1 MHDEELGNA
10 FNRVSQGLL
19 HMLKIFL
26 VFKNEQKR
34 AELTMKITK
43 KNNINP

>member
-1 MHDEELGNA
+1 MHDEELGND
-10 FNRVSQGLL
+10 FHRVSQGLL